1 MQKEYLIAVSEF
13 CTQHNI
19 AVSFVS
25 SLQQT
30 GLINV
35 ITVEDAEFIHA
46 EELKQLERY
55 VHFHYELDINIEGI
69 ESIMHLLLRVN
80 MLQDEITEL
89 RNRLCLY
96 E

>member
-1 MQKEYLIAVSEF
+1 MQKGYLIAVAEF
-13 CTQHNI
+13 CTQHEV

-35 ITVEDAEFIHA
+35 ITVEEVEFINV
-46 EELKQLERY
+46 EDLKQLERF
-55 VHFHYELDINIEGI
+55 VHFHYELDINLEGI
-69 ESIMHLLLRVN
+69 ETISHLLVRVN
-80 MLQDEITEL
+80 MLQYEITEL
-89 RNRLCLY
+89 RNRLDLY

>member
-1 MQKEYLIAVSEF
+1 MQKEYLIAVAEF

-35 ITVEDAEFIHA
+35 ITVEDAEFIDA
-46 EELKQLERY
+46 EDLKQLERY

-80 MLQDEITEL
+80 MMQDEITEL